1 MKDDHP
7 NDKEREE
14 EEEGKKPKFK
24 VVDRRR
30 INADEIEASDEPPE
44 PEPEPEA
51 PAESEK
57 EPVDEKKEKKKEE
70 EEKPEAPKEETK
82 TKGDGRVEGAPEG
95 GEDPLSYRNIVMSF
109 LQTLVTV
116 VWVHLG
122 LVPHPQTQLVMK
134 RLEEARKAIDLFET
148 IYNAVEGDIPEQVK
162 PEIKRLLEDMK
173 ANYID
178 QL

>member
-1 MKDDHP
+1 MKDDYQ
-7 NDKEREE
+7 NEKAREE
-14 EEEGKKPKFK
+14 EEENQPKFK

-44 PEPEPEA
+44 PEAPVETEEKPADEITDKEPEA
-51 PAESEK
+51 PA
-57 EPVDEKKEKKKEE
+57 PEE
-70 EEKPEAPKEETK
+70 EIQEGSPEEARQESI
-82 TKGDGRVEGAPEG
+82 
-95 GEDPLSYRNIVMSF
+95 EDPLTYRNIVMSF

-134 RLEEARKAIDLFET
+134 KLEEARKAIDLFEA
-148 IYNAVEGDIPEQVK
+148 IYKAVENDIPDQVK
-162 PEIKRLLEDMK
+162 PEIARLLEDMK

>member
-1 MKDDHP
+1 MNK
-7 NDKEREE
+7 NDQDERKREEE

-30 INADEIEASDEPPE
+30 INAEEVEASEEPSEPE
-44 PEPEPEA
+44 PEPEPEKEE
-51 PAESEK
+51 PEEPKKESTPE
-57 EPVDEKKEKKKEE
+57 EPPEEKKTTGDSEAEGM
-70 EEKPEAPKEETK
+70 PEAS
-82 TKGDGRVEGAPEG
+82 
-95 GEDPLSYRNIVMSF
+95 EDPLAYRNIIMSF

-134 RLEEARKAIDLFET
+134 KMEEARKAIDLYESL
-148 IYNAVEGDIPEQVK
+148 YNAVKDDLPDKLK
-162 PEIKRLLEDMK
+162 PEVERLLEDMK
-173 ANYID
+173 ANYIS

>member
-1 MKDDHP
+1 MKDDYQ
-7 NDKEREE
+7 NEKKREE
-14 EEEGKKPKFK
+14 EEKNQPKFK

-44 PEPEPEA
+44 PEPEAPVEPREEPAQDEPIEEKSDEEPEEQVQEEEIRDEKPDEA
-51 PAESEK
+51 PQES
-57 EPVDEKKEKKKEE
+57 V
-70 EEKPEAPKEETK
+70 
-82 TKGDGRVEGAPEG
+82 
-95 GEDPLSYRNIVMSF
+95 EDPLTYRNIVMSF

-134 RLEEARKAIDLFET
+134 KLEEARKAIDLFEA
-148 IYNAVEGDIPEQVK
+148 IYKAVENDIPDQVK
-162 PEIKRLLEDMK
+162 PEIARLLEDMK

>member
-1 MKDDHP
+1 MKDDYQ
-7 NDKEREE
+7 NEKDREE
-14 EEEGKKPKFK
+14 EMKKQPKFK

-44 PEPEPEA
+44 PEPEAPVEPQEKPAEEKTVDEPEA
-51 PAESEK
+51 PAQ
-57 EPVDEKKEKKKEE
+57 EE
-70 EEKPEAPKEETK
+70 EIPDESPEEARQESI
-82 TKGDGRVEGAPEG
+82 
-95 GEDPLSYRNIVMSF
+95 EDPLAYRNIVMSF

-134 RLEEARKAIDLFET
+134 KLEEARKAIDLFEA
-148 IYNAVEGDIPEQVK
+148 IYKAVENDIPEQVK
-162 PEIKRLLEDMK
+162 PEIARLLEDMK